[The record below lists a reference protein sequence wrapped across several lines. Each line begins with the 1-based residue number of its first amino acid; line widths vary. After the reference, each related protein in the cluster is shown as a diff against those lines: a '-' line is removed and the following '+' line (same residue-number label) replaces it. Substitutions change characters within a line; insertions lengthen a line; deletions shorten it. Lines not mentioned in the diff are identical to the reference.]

1 MIEVRELRRAFGGVV
16 ALDGVSLT
24 LAEGERRAVIGP
36 NGAGKTTLINTLA
49 GETAPSGGT
58 IRLAGRDITQLRPW
72 QRARLGLAHVYQRT
86 ELFASLS
93 ARDNVALA
101 IAGFLRARRGSV
113 HVNGADLTAAPPHQ
127 VARAGVALVPQGR
140 RIFGDLTVR
149 ENIAVA
155 ARPIP
160 NGWDEAKVMELFP
173 ILARRRAVRGDQLSG
188 GEQQMLAIARAL
200 VRNPT
205 VLLLDEPS
213 EGLAPKL
220 VEQVGE
226 ILERLRATG
235 LALLLVEQ
243 NLALATRVGQRV
255 LVMNK
260 GMIVFAGT
268 PAELAA
274 HRDIETRYLGV

>member
-1 MIEVRELRRAFGGVV
+1 VSGPALAVHGLHAYYGESHILQGIDLEVASGEA
-16 ALDGVSLT
+16 VSL
-24 LAEGERRAVIGP
+24 IGR
-36 NGAGKTTLINTLA
+36 NGAGKTT
-49 GETAPSGGT
+49 T
-58 IRLAGRDITQLRPW
+58 IA
-72 QRARLGLAHVYQRT
+72 
-86 ELFASLS
+86 
-93 ARDNVALA
+93 A
-101 IAGFLRARRGSV
+101 IAGFVRPRGGSV
-113 HVNGADLTAAPPHQ
+113 TISGADLTGAPPHEI
-127 VARAGVALVPQGR
+127 ARAGVALVPQGR
-140 RIFGDLTVR
+140 RIFGDLSVG

-160 NGWDEAKVMELFP
+160 GGWNEARVLELFP
-173 ILARRRAVRGDQLSG
+173 VLARRRTVRGDELSG

-205 VLLLDEPS
+205 LLLLDEPS

-226 ILERLRATG
+226 ILATLRATG

-243 NLALATRVGQRV
+243 NLGLATRVGQRV

-260 GMIVFAGT
+260 GTIVFAGM

-274 HRDIETRYLGV
+274 QRDVEARYLGV

>member
-1 MIEVRELRRAFGGVV
+1 MSPPALAVHGLHAYYGESHILQGVDLEVAPGEA
-16 ALDGVSLT
+16 VSL
-24 LAEGERRAVIGP
+24 IGR
-36 NGAGKTTLINTLA
+36 NGAGKTT
-49 GETAPSGGT
+49 T
-58 IRLAGRDITQLRPW
+58 IA
-72 QRARLGLAHVYQRT
+72 
-86 ELFASLS
+86 
-93 ARDNVALA
+93 A
-101 IAGFLRARRGSV
+101 IAGFVRPRGGSITV
-113 HVNGADLTAAPPHQ
+113 SGADLTGAPPHE

-140 RIFGDLTVR
+140 RIFGDLTVG

-155 ARPIP
+155 ARPSP
-160 NGWDEAKVMELFP
+160 NGWDETRVLGLFP
-173 ILARRRAVRGDQLSG
+173 VLGRRRAVRGDQLSG

-226 ILERLRATG
+226 ILTTLRSTG

-243 NLALATRVGQRV
+243 NLGLATHVGQRV

-260 GMIVFAGT
+260 GMIVFSGT
-268 PAELAA
+268 PTELAA
-274 HRDIETRYLGV
+274 DRDVEARYLGV

>member
-1 MIEVRELRRAFGGVV
+1 MSGPALAVQGLHAYYGESHILQGIDLEVAPGEA
-16 ALDGVSLT
+16 VSL
-24 LAEGERRAVIGP
+24 IGR
-36 NGAGKTTLINTLA
+36 NGAGKTT
-49 GETAPSGGT
+49 T
-58 IRLAGRDITQLRPW
+58 IA
-72 QRARLGLAHVYQRT
+72 
-86 ELFASLS
+86 
-93 ARDNVALA
+93 A
-101 IAGFLRARRGSV
+101 IAGFVRPRGGSV
-113 HVNGADLTAAPPHQ
+113 TISGADLTGAPSHEI
-127 VARAGVALVPQGR
+127 ARAGVALVPQGR
-140 RIFGDLTVR
+140 RVFGDLSVG

-160 NGWDEAKVMELFP
+160 GGWNEARVLELFP
-173 ILARRRAVRGDQLSG
+173 VLARRRAVHGDDLSG

-205 VLLLDEPS
+205 LLLLDEPS

-226 ILERLRATG
+226 ILATLRATG

-243 NLALATRVGQRV
+243 NLGLATRVGQRV

-260 GMIVFAGT
+260 GTIVFAGT

-274 HRDIETRYLGV
+274 HRDVEARYLGI